1 MEKFEQ
7 LKTENYLPEK
17 FNKSEIAKYSEVV
30 RNSYLEHFSKN
41 GYEKKDSIDIADRD
55 ADSSVLF
62 IGSTISALKPLYLNN
77 EVPENGIIIDQPCIR
92 TQNLKN
98 IYSKEP
104 NKGNTVFELVGG
116 IAPGSKFSEVYKLS
130 LNYFYEK
137 LKVEKDRL
145 FVKASSLDKD
155 ILKSMEI
162 NGDSPEI
169 ELDGRKLDYY
179 RWKYGMEGVAGRGM
193 AFSVR
198 NKHDAN
204 KSMTLGNII
213 IMESDNHP
221 NAVQWGYGV
230 GSIISG
236 KYSKERVI
244 DGSLINQVVPFSE
257 GENAKFADSLAAV
270 IEMYNSGLAP
280 SNRGADSYL
289 KAYLRGLAYWASENK
304 IEKDEILKYV
314 GEYCRLRNI
323 PNADL
328 ISGNIIKEIDL
339 HNLQADKVFQKYKN
353 KGADDIE
360 RILNSEKEISKISN
374 KFKIHPEEVKIII
387 NNLS

>member
-7 LKTENYLPEK
+7 IKTEKFLPEE
-17 FNKSEIAKYSEVV
+17 FNKKDIAKYSEVV
-30 RNSYLEHFSKN
+30 RDSYFEHFTKN
-41 GYEKKDSIDIADRD
+41 GYEKKDSVDVAAKDV
-55 ADSSVLF
+55 DSSVLF

-77 EVPENGIIIDQPCIR
+77 EVPENGAIIDQPCIR

-98 IYSKEP
+98 IYSEKP

-116 IAPGSKFSEVYKLS
+116 IAPENKFSDVYNLS
-130 LNYFYEK
+130 LKYFYEN
-137 LKVEKDRL
+137 LKIEKDRL

-155 ILKSMEI
+155 ILKGMGTESE
-162 NGDSPEI
+162 GPEI
-169 ELDGRKLDYY
+169 ELDSRKQGYY
-179 RWKYGMEGVAGRGM
+179 RWKYGIEGVVGRGM
-193 AFSVR
+193 AFGVR
-198 NKHDAN
+198 NKHDAS

-213 IMESDNHP
+213 IMESDNYP
-221 NAVQWGYGV
+221 STVQWGYGV

-244 DGSLINQVVPFSE
+244 DGSLISQVVPFSE

-270 IEMYNSGLAP
+270 IEMYNSGLEP

-304 IEKDEILKYV
+304 IEKDEIIEYV
-314 GEYCRLRNI
+314 EGYCELRNI
-323 PNADL
+323 PNSDL
-328 ISGNIIKEIDL
+328 ISSNIIQEIEF
-339 HNLQADKVFQKYKN
+339 HKLQANKVFQKYKD
-353 KGADDIE
+353 KGVDDIN

-374 KFKIHPEEVKIII
+374 KFKIHPKEVKLII
-387 NNLS
+387 NNLR

>member
-1 MEKFEQ
+1 MEKFEHI
-7 LKTENYLPEK
+7 KNEKYLPEE
-17 FNKSEIAKYSEVV
+17 FNRDEIAEYSEVV
-30 RNSYLEHFSKN
+30 RSSYLEHFSNN
-41 GYEKKDSIDIADRD
+41 GYEKKDSIDIVAKD
-55 ADSSVLF
+55 ADPSVLF

-77 EVPENGIIIDQPCIR
+77 EVPENGAIIDQPCIR

-98 IYSKEP
+98 IYSKMP

-116 IAPGSKFSEVYKLS
+116 IAPENKFSDVYILS
-130 LNYFYEK
+130 LEYFYEK

-155 ILKSMEI
+155 MLEGMESE
-162 NGDSPEI
+162 GGGPEI
-169 ELDGRKLDYY
+169 ELDSRKQDYY
-179 RWKYGMEGVAGRGM
+179 RWKYGIEGVAGRGITF
-193 AFSVR
+193 AIK
-198 NKHDAN
+198 NKLDVS
-204 KSMTLGNII
+204 KFMSLGNII

-221 NAVQWGYGV
+221 SAVQWGYGV

-289 KAYLRGLAYWASENK
+289 KAYLRGLAFWALENK
-304 IEKDEILKYV
+304 IAKDEIIKYV
-314 GEYCRLRNI
+314 KEYCRLRNI

-328 ISGNIIKEIDL
+328 ISSNIIKEIEV
-339 HNLQADKVFQKYKN
+339 HKLQANKVFQKYKD
-353 KGADDIE
+353 KESEDIG

-374 KFKIHPEEVKIII
+374 KFKIHPEEVKTIID
-387 NNLS
+387 NLQ